1 MDDRDRHY
9 LNDEGNCIAC
19 SEFKGPW
26 PDDDHECDNEC
37 DVEHGPAE
45 EYADAVI
52 IDRPSTSAKSAS
64 EAALPPSLE
73 HSTI

>member
-45 EYADAVI
+45 EYADAVV
-52 IDRPSTSAKSAS
+52 DRPSTSAKSAS